1 MKRYHRSFSVQ
12 IFLSILGAFFLLV
25 LSTAYILFCNQK
37 IQDLSARSFEQER
50 FLNSIQQD
58 LAAYEGPLMEFL
70 STRSSNALA
79 QFLIDTQALRQKLP
93 GYRQIHDNPVD
104 LKEREL
110 YALIFHYINLAE
122 EAIEEKRGR
131 NISAYTAIYE
141 EMASLKE
148 YISREIDAVSTD
160 RFRFQLEAYEHFLAE
175 SGTIQLWN
183 FIFVI
188 STSVFSMLILLYSIN
203 RFTNP
208 LRRLSAMTKEL
219 SAGNFG
225 VPDLET
231 GRDSVE
237 ELDQVID
244 AFNHMKGEI
253 SKYIEEI
260 RWQENIK
267 QEYMQEKMRNMKM
280 EGLVRH
286 MEIYALQAQMNPH
299 FLFNTIN
306 TGMQLAIVE
315 GADRTGEYMDYMA
328 RLFRHIIR
336 NKEIIVPLRHEI
348 QGLDYYFYILRVRFP
363 RNLELNMD
371 CAETFLDACKVPVS
385 ILQPLVENSIIHAF
399 QDAEEDFSRRIQVRA
414 EKREGRLVLSVSD
427 NGRGMEK
434 ETAEKLLHPQSISE
448 SSVSRIMGL
457 ESVIQ
462 RLYFFYPGDEEVVDI
477 KTGPEGTTIIIRIDT
492 EREPCLAF

>member
-1 MKRYHRSFSVQ
+1 MKKFYQSFSVR
-12 IFLSILGAFFLLV
+12 IFLSVLGAFFLLV
-25 LSTAYILFCNQK
+25 LSAAYILFLTQK
-37 IQDLSARSFEQER
+37 LRDFSRRIFEQER
-50 FLNSIQQD
+50 FIRSVQRD
-58 LAAYEGPLMEFL
+58 LEAYEVPLMEFL

-79 QFLIDTQALRQKLP
+79 EVLIGTQTLRQKLP
-93 GYRQIHDNPVD
+93 AYQQIFGNTID
-104 LKEREL
+104 LKEREI
-110 YALIFHYINLAE
+110 YTLIFHYLNLAE
-122 EAIEEKRGR
+122 SAIEEKRGR

-141 EMASLKE
+141 EMTRLME
-148 YISREIDAVSTD
+148 YINREIDAVSTE
-160 RFRFQLEAYEHFLAE
+160 RYRSQLNAYERFLAE

-188 STSVFSMLILLYSIN
+188 SMSVFSTLILLSSLN
-203 RFTNP
+203 RFTHP
-208 LRRLSAMTKEL
+208 LLRLSAMTREL

-225 VPDLET
+225 IPDMET
-231 GRDSVE
+231 GRGSVE
-237 ELDQVID
+237 ELDRVIE

-260 RWQENIK
+260 RRRENIK
-267 QEYMQEKMRNMKM
+267 QEYMREKMRNMKM

-328 RLFRHIIR
+328 QLFRHIIR
-336 NKEIIVPLRHEI
+336 NKEIIVPLRHEM
-348 QGLDYYFYILRVRFP
+348 QGLDYYFYILRIRFP
-363 RNLELNMD
+363 RNLELVMD
-371 CAETFLDACKVPVS
+371 CAEELLDIKVPVS

-399 QDAEEDFSRRIQVRA
+399 KDSGGIHRIAVSA
-414 EKREGRLVLSVSD
+414 AKRGNCLELCVGD

-434 ETAEKLLHPQSISE
+434 EKAARLLHPQPIDE

-457 ESVIQ
+457 ENVIQ
-462 RLYFFYPGDEEVVDI
+462 RLYFFYPGDSGVVNI
-477 KTGPEGTTIIIRIDT
+477 ETGPQGTAIFIRINT